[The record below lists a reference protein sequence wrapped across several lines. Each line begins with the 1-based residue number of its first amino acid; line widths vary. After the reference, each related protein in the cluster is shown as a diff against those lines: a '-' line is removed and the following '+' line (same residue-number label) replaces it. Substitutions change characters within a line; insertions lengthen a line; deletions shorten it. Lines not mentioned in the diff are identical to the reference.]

1 MLPAKISAT
10 NIEILIR
17 NPYGFYAKNILGLR
31 KLDNIFDKKSL
42 SKFGNFIHK
51 IIEKYTLEFDSK
63 STNKYEQIIEIGR
76 IIARENHPDDTMVNL
91 WWPKFI
97 AIARE
102 FVEFDLERRE
112 NSILV
117 RPEIYGEMNLE
128 LEDTSVLITAI
139 ADRIDMQK
147 NGRIHILDYKTGT
160 LPTKADIMQ
169 GISVQML
176 VEAMIAD
183 INGFTGIEGPPEEL
197 IYVKIASRSPYVT
210 STSIMLDDI
219 DLKAHKEGLVRL
231 LSNYAEGG
239 MFEVNH
245 NAKFAPKYD
254 DYKHLARSD

>member
-1 MLPAKISAT
+1 MLPPKISAT
-10 NIEILIR
+10 NIEMLIR

-51 IIEKYTLEFDSK
+51 IIEKYTLEFDIKIS
-63 STNKYEQIIEIGR
+63 NKYEQILAIGHF
-76 IIARENHPDDTMVNL
+76 IAKEKYTDDNMVNL
-91 WWPKFI
+91 WWPKFM

-102 FVEFDLERRE
+102 FIEFDLERRE
-112 NSILV
+112 NSIHV
-117 RPEIYGEMNLE
+117 APEIYGEMPLRIGN
-128 LEDTSVLITAI
+128 SSILITAI
-139 ADRIDMQK
+139 ADRIDIQK

-160 LPTKADIMQ
+160 LPTKADITQ

-183 INGFTGIEGPPEEL
+183 INGFRDIEGPPEEL

-219 DLKAHKEGLVRL
+219 DLKAHKEGLIKL
-231 LSNYAEGG
+231 LTHYSECTEFKIN
-239 MFEVNH
+239 N
-245 NAKFAPKYD
+245 NPKFAPKYD
-254 DYKHLARSD
+254 DYKYLARAE